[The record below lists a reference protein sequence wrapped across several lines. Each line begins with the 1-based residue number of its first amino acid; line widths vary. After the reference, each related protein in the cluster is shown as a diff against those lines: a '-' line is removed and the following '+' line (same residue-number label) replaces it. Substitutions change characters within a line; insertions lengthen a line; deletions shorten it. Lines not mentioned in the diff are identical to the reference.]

1 MILDSNLSFNNH
13 LENKIAKANQGLGVM
28 IQLKKWLSF
37 RVLETIYKLY
47 VRPHLDYGD
56 VLYHTANPNK
66 NETFEL
72 SPQAASLRK
81 VEEVQ
86 YKAAKIITGA
96 WQGTSMEKLYKILG
110 WESLNKR
117 RIMRKLTILHETII
131 NKHPNYLFNTFN
143 KNMYPENSRLGNQLI
158 LKNVECKKARYPK
171 EFLPSTIRDWNQTN
185 ILIQNQTNLQ
195 KENSQYN

>member
-1 MILDSNLSFNNH
+1 MTLQKSPIGRGSGRCYSTLASLSKQLKYFFQTKKNKSIFPPLNFNGIPVKQVDETQHLGMILDSNLSFNNH

-96 WQGTSMEKLYKILG
+96 WQGTSMEKTLQNSWLGIL
-110 WESLNKR
+110 EQTQNYE
-117 RIMRKLTILHETII
+117 ET
-131 NKHPNYLFNTFN
+131 H
-143 KNMYPENSRLGNQLI
+143 NS
-158 LKNVECKKARYPK
+158 A
-171 EFLPSTIRDWNQTN
+171 
-185 ILIQNQTNLQ
+185 
-195 KENSQYN
+195 

>member
-66 NETFEL
+66 NKTFEL
-72 SPQAASLRK
+72 SPQTAPLRK
-81 VEEVQ
+81 VEVF
-86 YKAAKIITGA
+86 
-96 WQGTSMEKLYKILG
+96 
-110 WESLNKR
+110 SL
-117 RIMRKLTILHETII
+117 
-131 NKHPNYLFNTFN
+131 F
-143 KNMYPENSRLGNQLI
+143 Q
-158 LKNVECKKARYPK
+158 V
-171 EFLPSTIRDWNQTN
+171 
-185 ILIQNQTNLQ
+185 
-195 KENSQYN
+195 